1 MAKQPFLDRIAR
13 KPILADGAMGT
24 MLHQAGVKLGHNF
37 ESINVTDPSLVASVH
52 RQYIE
57 AGAELIETNTFSA
70 NDFKLGKIGLHNQT
84 IEINEAAVELT
95 RQVIQERH
103 AENVYLAGSVGPLG
117 AWISPIGRI
126 NEDKAYDAFRKQ
138 IATLIFAGVDVIQL
152 ETFSDPKEIS
162 IAVRAARDVKPEIP
176 IIATLTFNRDDR
188 TLLGDTA
195 VNVSE
200 ALLKTGA
207 DVIGV
212 NCSSGP
218 TQLLRLISIM
228 RSIAPDKKLAVYPN
242 AGWPEQIGGR
252 VVYPATPEYF
262 GEYALAFAEAGAS
275 IIGGCCGTTPT
286 HIKFMREALD
296 DESRPTSTVVVVP
309 KKEEVVFE
317 APIEQ
322 PTQFA
327 QKLKAGEFITTVEV
341 APPRGST
348 AERVVAVVEM
358 LRDAGVN
365 FVDVSDSPLARM
377 RMSPWA
383 VAYLI
388 QQQVGIETVL
398 HFPVRGRN
406 LLRVQ
411 GDLLAAHALNIRNIF
426 VTMGDPTKIGDY
438 PNAFDTHDV
447 VPTSLMSLIH
457 ERFNCGE
464 DYAGNS
470 LGRSTNFTVAAAL
483 NLAPTELEKELKLT
497 RKKIESGANFF
508 LTQPVFEPHKIEE
521 FLQAYQDYYSEPL
534 GKPLVVG
541 LLPLYTPR
549 HAEFLHNEVP
559 GIIIPEKLRQRM
571 HSADNGEAE
580 GIKIAQELL
589 LDIRSLAQGA
599 YLMPP
604 FGRYYLAAEVTDV
617 LSIPAPV

>member
-1 MAKQPFLDRIAR
+1 MANIPFLERLAQ

-37 ESINVTDPSLVASVH
+37 ESINVNDPSLVASIH
-52 RQYIE
+52 RHYIE
-57 AGAELIETNTFSA
+57 AGAEIIETNTFSA
-70 NDFKLGKIGLHNQT
+70 NDFKLGKVGLHAQT
-84 IEINEAAVELT
+84 VEINEAGVELA
-95 RQVIQERH
+95 RQVIQDLGAAH
-103 AENVYLAGSVGPLG
+103 VYLSGSVGPLG
-117 AWISPIGRI
+117 AWISPVGRI
-126 NEDKAYDAFRKQ
+126 SEDNAYNAFRKQ
-138 IATLIFAGVDVIQL
+138 IATLIFAGVDIIQL
-152 ETFSDPKEIS
+152 ETFSDPKEIG
-162 IAVRAARDVKPEIP
+162 IAVQAARDIKADIP

-195 VNVSE
+195 AHVAD
-200 ALLKTGA
+200 ALMNTGA

-212 NCSSGP
+212 NCSTGP
-218 TQLLRLISIM
+218 AQLLRLISIM
-228 RSIAPDKKLAVYPN
+228 RSIAPAQKLAVYPN
-242 AGWPEQIGGR
+242 AGWPEQVGGR
-252 VVYPATPEYF
+252 MVYPATPEYF

-275 IIGGCCGTTPT
+275 VIGGCCGTTSA
-286 HIKFMREALD
+286 HIKAMREALD
-296 DESRPTSTVVVVP
+296 DEARPTSTVIIVP
-309 KKEEVVFE
+309 KKEELVIE

-322 PTQFA
+322 PTQLA
-327 QKLKAGEFITTVEV
+327 QKLRAGEFITTVEV

-348 AERVVAVVEM
+348 AERVVAAVEM

-365 FVDVSDSPLARM
+365 FIDVSDSPLARM

-383 VAYLI
+383 VAHLI
-388 QQQVGIETVL
+388 QQQVEMETVL

-438 PNAFDTHDV
+438 PEAFDTHDV

-483 NLAPTELEKELKLT
+483 NLAPVEMEKELKLT
-497 RKKIESGANFF
+497 RKKIESGADFF
-508 LTQPVFEPHKIEE
+508 LTQPVFEPQKIEE
-521 FLQAYQDYYSEPL
+521 FRRAYEGFYSEPL
-534 GKPLVVG
+534 EKPLVVG

-559 GIIIPEKLRQRM
+559 GIIIPDALRQRM
-571 HSADNGEAE
+571 HTTSNSEAE
-580 GIKIAQELL
+580 GIQIAQELL
-589 LDIRSLAQGA
+589 LEIKNLAQGA

-604 FGRYYLAAEVTDV
+604 FGRYYLAAEVVDI
-617 LSIPAPV
+617 LAIPSPA